1 MTQQLIEEVVGD
13 YDQGLLV
20 QSLKEGIQMLKALGV

>member
-1 MTQQLIEEVVGD
+1 MTQQLIEEVGD

-20 QSLKEGIQMLKALGV
+20 QSLKEGIRMLKALGV